1 MGIIGPI
8 AIGEILKG
16 FTYVWENKDK
26 EQIMGM
32 IKDSTAEE
40 NIDFDFMNLNKEI
53 FFVNNAKDIGLEYSE
68 NRLVDFYNNINANI
82 STKDIRKLALLRM
95 IYTRLPNIDKSSSLL
110 MESTFNDTERD
121 IISSY
126 LENIVRAFFTGKL
139 YFRNSV
145 FNNQIDFL
153 KSLN

>member
-1 MGIIGPI
+1 MD
-8 AIGEILKG
+8 LR
-16 FTYVWENKDK
+16 N
-26 EQIMGM
+26 
-32 IKDSTAEE
+32 SNTAAK
-40 NIDFDFMNLNKEI
+40 NIDFDFINLNKEI
-53 FFVNNAKDIGLEYSE
+53 FFVNNAKDIGMKYSE

-126 LENIVRAFFTGKL
+126 IENIVRALFTGEL
-139 YFRNSV
+139 RFRDSL
-145 FNNQIDFL
+145 FDNQIDFL